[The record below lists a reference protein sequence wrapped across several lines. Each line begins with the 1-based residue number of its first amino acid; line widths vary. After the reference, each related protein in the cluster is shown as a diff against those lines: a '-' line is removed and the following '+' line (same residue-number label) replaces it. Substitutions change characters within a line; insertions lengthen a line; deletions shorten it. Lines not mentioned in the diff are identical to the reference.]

1 MPSRAPSPSLARSP
15 GLCLP
20 TRHEPRYRCSRS
32 RPAPDRHT
40 GSAPTRRPCR
50 RGPSLGGTGPVRL
63 VMPGGVAHPQP
74 LFGLMLQRRPIRARR
89 IPRRP
94 AAPTC
99 SADLP
104 RRHDDR
110 RTRRHGGW
118 GRARRAVARRR
129 PHAGLS
135 PPWAGHQHHVAFS
148 GDEPVGSGRGGER
161 RPTRCG
167 APVRKG
173 LRSRTLPGP
182 YILDAPSTAGPMTAP

>member
-40 GSAPTRRPCR
+40 GSPPTRRPCR
-50 RGPSLGGTGPVRL
+50 RGPSSGGTGPVRL
-63 VMPGGVAHPQP
+63 VMPGGVAHFQP

-129 PHAGLS
+129 PYAGLS
-135 PPWAGHQHHVAFS
+135 PP
-148 GDEPVGSGRGGER
+148 GRGTNTMSPSVVTNRWVRGEAASADPR
-161 RPTRCG
+161 VAVRPSEKG
-167 APVRKG
+167 FVRE
-173 LRSRTLPGP
+173 LCRVHTSWTPRQRPDL
-182 YILDAPSTAGPMTAP
+182 